1 MLTDTKL
8 RKIKP
13 GHKPLTDTQ
22 AKGLHFFPT
31 ATAGTGKWIFRFKSP
46 ETTKRRDMGLGSY
59 PITGL
64 QDARDLASAAR
75 RLLEAG
81 KDSIEERARTVE
93 NEKHKLIVPTFEEAA
108 RRVFGNLKP
117 GFRNDK
123 HIQQWISS
131 LEAHVFPVIGRVP
144 VPHLAPADFARVLQP
159 IWLKKPETAS
169 RVKQRCDVVMKWCA
183 ANGFI
188 VASPLSVVT
197 QLLPRQPGLRER
209 VVHQPAMRWQD
220 VPSFVR
226 DVLHAG
232 RLARSKVILEVLIL
246 TACRSGE
253 VRGMRREELDLDQG
267 IWPLPSEPMK
277 AKVAHRVPLS
287 PYLVQLLE
295 RSLTAVDQAETSLVF
310 PTTKNTPI
318 SDMTLTKALRDHKA
332 QSDIPSRIA
341 TAHGFRSTFRDWAS
355 EHRYPRDLAERAL
368 AHTIKNATEAANH
381 RTDLLKQRREMML
394 EWENWVMG
402 R

>member
-22 AKGLHFFPT
+22 AKGLYFFPT

-64 QDARDLASAAR
+64 QDARDLALAAR

-81 KDSIEERARTVE
+81 KDPIEERARTVE
-93 NEKHKLIVPTFEEAA
+93 TEKHKLTVPTFEEAA

-159 IWLKKPETAS
+159 IWLEKPETAS

-209 VVHQPAMRWQD
+209 VIHQPAMRWQD
-220 VPSFVR
+220 VPAFVR

-232 RLARSKVILEVLIL
+232 AS
-246 TACRSGE
+246 C
-253 VRGMRREELDLDQG
+253 
-267 IWPLPSEPMK
+267 
-277 AKVAHRVPLS
+277 
-287 PYLVQLLE
+287 
-295 RSLTAVDQAETSLVF
+295 
-310 PTTKNTPI
+310 PI
-318 SDMTLTKALRDHKA
+318 EGD
-332 QSDIPSRIA
+332 P
-341 TAHGFRSTFRDWAS
+341 
-355 EHRYPRDLAERAL
+355 
-368 AHTIKNATEAANH
+368 
-381 RTDLLKQRREMML
+381 
-394 EWENWVMG
+394 
-402 R
+402 